1 MTTSADLLFEL
12 GCEELPAAGLTD
24 LATALRDGVLA
35 RLEKAGIAHQAEASQ
50 ALWTPRRLCVVV
62 PGIAL
67 QQPDQALER
76 RGPAVQAGLDGD
88 GQPTRALEGFARSC
102 GVEWTELARINT
114 DKGEWFVHRQLKPGA
129 HSAEVLP
136 ALLSEAVAALPL
148 PKPMRWGD
156 REQTFLRPVHWLVAL
171 LGDRVLDLTLFGHAA
186 GRTTYGHRFHAP
198 QAIELATP
206 ADYAP
211 ALQAAQVQVDPCA
224 RRIRIRDAVVAA
236 ASGTGGSARIDDGLL
251 DEVMN
256 LTEWP
261 SAIGCSIPA
270 EFMRLPDAVIV
281 TTIETHQ
288 RFFPVVDAAGKL
300 LPAFIGVANLVSTD
314 PAQIRQGYERVV
326 RPRLADAA
334 FFYDQDLKTPL
345 QNNLDDLERVTYQAQ
360 LGSLLDKTERV
371 VALARAIAADVG
383 ADAEAAAQA
392 ARLAKCDLMS
402 LMVGEFPELQ
412 GAMGRTYALA
422 QGQPAAIAQAL
433 DEVYAPRQSGTPI
446 AASELGRVL
455 AIAERLDTLVG
466 IFAVGMKPTGSK
478 DPFALRRAALGL
490 ARTLIEGEIAL
501 DLRAALAVATGNFA
515 SFNAEALAEELQS
528 RWHDAPAPQV
538 EGKTQRPSGKVDPR
552 TLVSDPAGHVLEL
565 YDFILDRTRAY
576 YLDSG
581 ITADVFEAVASRR
594 PHDLLDLDR
603 RLKAVL
609 AFKALP
615 ACQSL
620 AAANKRISNLLRKA
634 QESGEAVAERIDT
647 QRFEHAAERELA
659 DALGQAQS
667 KTEPMFAEQR
677 YIEGLTE
684 LAALQAPVDAYFDAV
699 MVMADDAAV
708 RANRLGQLRQLQ
720 ALFLK
725 TADVALLV
733 A

>member
-1 MTTSADLLFEL
+1 MTTTADLLFEL

-24 LATALRDGVLA
+24 LATALRDQLLA
-35 RLEKAGIAHQAEASQ
+35 RLDKAGIAHQAEASQ
-50 ALWTPRRLCVVV
+50 ALWTPRRLCVSV
-62 PGIAL
+62 PGVAL
-67 QQPDQALER
+67 TQPDQALER
-76 RGPAVQAGLDGD
+76 RGPAVQAGLTED

-102 GVEWTELARINT
+102 GVEWSALERVNT
-114 DKGEWFVHRQLKPGA
+114 DKGEWFVHRQIKPGA
-129 HSAEVLP
+129 NSAEVLP
-136 ALLSEAVAALPL
+136 ALLAEAVEALPL
-148 PKPMRWGD
+148 PKPMRWGSRD
-156 REQTFLRPVHWLVAL
+156 RGFLRPVHWVVAL
-171 LGDRVLDLTLFGHAA
+171 LGEQVLDLELFGHRA
-186 GRTTYGHRFHAP
+186 GRTSYGHRFHAP
-198 QAIELATP
+198 AAIELASA
-206 ADYAP
+206 ADFSA
-211 ALQAAQVQVDPCA
+211 ALLAAQVQVDPCA
-224 RRIRIRDAVVAA
+224 RRVRIREAVVAA
-236 ASGTGGSARIDDGLL
+236 ATQTGGSARIDPGLL

-261 SAIGCSIPA
+261 SAIACTIPD

-288 RFFPVVDAAGKL
+288 RFFPVVDGEGKL
-300 LPAFIGVANLVSTD
+300 LPAFIGVANLDSLD

-334 FFYDQDLKTPL
+334 FFFDQDLKTPL

-371 VALARAIAADVG
+371 VGLARAIAQEAA
-383 ADAEAAAQA
+383 ADADAAAQA

-422 QGQPAAIAQAL
+422 QGQPAAVAQAL
-433 DEVYAPRQSGTPI
+433 DEVYAPRQAGAPI
-446 AASELGRVL
+446 AASVLGRVL

-490 ARTLIEGEIAL
+490 ARTLIEGEIPL
-501 DLRAALAVATGNFA
+501 DLRDALALATANFGSFDPAALRARLADCWHQPPA
-515 SFNAEALAEELQS
+515 SAA
-528 RWHDAPAPQV
+528 APAR
-538 EGKTQRPSGKVDPR
+538 RPAGPVDPR

-576 YLDSG
+576 YLDAG
-581 ITADVFEAVASRR
+581 ITADVFEAVAARR

-609 AFKALP
+609 AFKALS

-634 QESGEAVAERIDT
+634 QESGEAVAPT
-647 QRFEHAAERELA
+647 SNPALFAYAAERALA
-659 DALGQAQS
+659 GALSHAQS
-667 KTEPMFAEQR
+667 LTEPLFAEQR
-677 YIEGLTE
+677 YVEGLTE

-699 MVMADDAAV
+699 MVMAEDPAV
-708 RANRLGQLRQLQ
+708 RANRLGQLQQLQ
-720 ALFLK
+720 ALFLR
-725 TADVALLV
+725 TADVSLL
-733 A
+733 AG

>member
-1 MTTSADLLFEL
+1 MTTTADLLFEL

-24 LATALRDGVLA
+24 LASALRDGLLA
-35 RLEKAGIAHQAEASQ
+35 RLEKAGIEHRGADSQ
-50 ALWTPRRLCVVV
+50 ALWTPRRLTVLV

-67 QQPDQALER
+67 QQPDQASER

-88 GQPTRALEGFARSC
+88 GKPTRALEGFARSC
-102 GVEWTELARINT
+102 GVEWNELERLAT
-114 DKGEWFVHRQLKPGA
+114 DKGEWFVHRQIKPGA
-129 HSAEVLP
+129 RSAEVLP
-136 ALLSEAVAALPL
+136 ELISDAVEGLPL

-156 REQTFLRPVHWLVAL
+156 RDQGFLRPVHWVVAL
-171 LGDRVLDLTLFGHAA
+171 LGNEVLEVELFGHKA

-198 QAIELATP
+198 AAIELDSP
-206 ADYAP
+206 ERYAS
-211 ALQAAQVQVDPCA
+211 ALLDAQVQVDPCQ
-224 RRIRIRDAVVAA
+224 RRVQIREQVLAA
-236 ASGTGGSARIDDGLL
+236 AKQAGGNARIDDGLL

-261 SAIGCSIPA
+261 SAISCAIPD
-270 EFMRLPDAVIV
+270 EYMRLPDAVIV

-288 RFFPVVDAAGKL
+288 RFFPVVDGDGKL
-300 LPAFIGVANLVSTD
+300 LPAFVGVANLVSRD
-314 PAQIRQGYERVV
+314 PAQIKLGYERVV

-360 LGSLLDKTERV
+360 LGSMLDKTERV
-371 VALARAIAADVG
+371 VGLAQAIAAEIG
-383 ADAEAAAQA
+383 ADADAAAQA

-412 GAMGRTYALA
+412 GSMGRTYALA
-422 QGQPAAIAQAL
+422 QGQPEAVAMAL
-433 DEVYAPRQSGTPI
+433 DEVYAPRQAGAAI
-446 AASELGRVL
+446 AASSLGQVL

-490 ARTLIEGEIAL
+490 ARTLIEGGLPL

-515 SFNAEALAEELQS
+515 RFDADGLHAELTA
-528 RWHDAPAPQV
+528 RWQDGVPLSVDKPKRA
-538 EGKTQRPSGKVDPR
+538 TGKVEVQDLVTDP
-552 TLVSDPAGHVLEL
+552 VGHVLEL
-565 YDFILDRTRAY
+565 YEFILDRTRAY

-634 QESGEAVAERIDT
+634 AEGDEAVAEQIDA
-647 QRFEHAAERELA
+647 QLFEHPAEHDLA
-659 DALGQAQS
+659 MALSQAS
-667 KTEPMFAEQR
+667 AKAEPLFAEQR
-677 YIEGLTE
+677 YVEGLTE

-699 MVMADDAAV
+699 MVMADDLAL

-720 ALFLK
+720 ALFLR
-725 TADVALLV
+725 TADVSLLV
-733 A
+733 G